1 MTKKWYNYFVSVDQT
16 ATSDPGSA
24 NAQAPGA
31 AKSASDSVAE
41 IVAGLRPE
49 PQFTKPISEP
59 NSFEEIY
66 RAAEIPEAPHGYSI
80 LRVAQMMESEHIRSL
95 PSDVKKSSVLVG
107 LEAAEVNIKDV
118 IQDAIYRDRALDGYE
133 RVQQRALEE
142 LENSKTAENA
152 RIQAEIDRY
161 VTEQRAKIQ
170 ENNEVIT
177 REKERVTGWRLKK
190 QQEEKK
196 IAETVGYFVSEN
208 PITTGEVRPI
218 SSSMAAPENKTAKKS

>member
-1 MTKKWYNYFVSVDQT
+1 MTKKWYNYFVSVDQN
-16 ATSDPGSA
+16 ATSGAGSA

-31 AKSASDSVAE
+31 SKSASDSVAE
-41 IVAGLRPE
+41 IAAGLSPE

-95 PSDVKKSSVLVG
+95 PSDVKRSSVLVG
-107 LEAAEVNIKDV
+107 LDAAEVNIKDV

-161 VTEQRAKIQ
+161 VTEERAKIQ
-170 ENNEVIT
+170 ENNEAIR

>member
-1 MTKKWYNYFVSVDQT
+1 MAKKWYNYFVSVDQ
-16 ATSDPGSA
+16 
-24 NAQAPGA
+24 NAAGDAGDAKGPISGA
-31 AKSASDSVAE
+31 SKSASDSVAD
-41 IVAGLRPE
+41 IAAGLNPE

-95 PSDVKKSSVLVG
+95 PSDVKRSSVLVG

-142 LENSKTAENA
+142 LENSKTTENA
-152 RIQAEIDRY
+152 KIQAEIDRY

-170 ENNEVIT
+170 QNNEAIAK
-177 REKERVTGWRLKK
+177 EKERVTGWRLKK

-218 SSSMAAPENKTAKKS
+218 SSNTAAPENKTAKKS